1 MANTPEEVLSKLLP
15 FLSHVHPIFEASTQ
29 EATIDEFTSKGEEE
43 IEGCHHSSAIRIR
56 VRRQLKN
63 KPPDLQ
69 YDIEPLNNNGLEV
82 WHLGHNIKFLKGVN
96 GKPPAPGKSEI
107 RKAFYQQPLPLDGD
121 HCTAE
126 RLVVIYNVAA
136 DGTFLGLDLAC
147 PKDVVSDYSI
157 PELHWSIPVPHPAT
171 LQKPDDKYAQPADEL
186 NEIRRADER
195 DEDDQDMSKDETG
208 TDKK

>member
-1 MANTPEEVLSKLLP
+1 MANTPEEILSKLLA
-15 FLSHVHPIFEASTQ
+15 FLSHVYPMFEAATA
-29 EATIDEFTSKGEEE
+29 EATVDEFTSKGEEE

-56 VRRQLKN
+56 VRRLLKN
-63 KPPDLQ
+63 KPSHLN

-82 WHLGHNIKFLKGVN
+82 WHLEHNIKFFKGVN
-96 GKPPAPGKSEI
+96 GKPPAPGKSEN
-107 RKAFYQQPLPLDGD
+107 RKAFYQQPLFGD
-121 HCTAE
+121 HFRAE
-126 RLVVIYNVAA
+126 KLVVIYNVAA

-147 PKDVVSDYSI
+147 PKDITTDYGI

-171 LQKPDDKYAQPADEL
+171 LKRADEKYAQPADEL

-195 DEDDQDMSKDETG
+195 DEDDLDISKDETG

>member
-1 MANTPEEVLSKLLP
+1 MANTPEEILSKLLA
-15 FLSHVHPIFEASTQ
+15 FLSHVYPMFEAATA
-29 EATIDEFTSKGEEE
+29 EATVDEFTSKGDEE

-56 VRRQLKN
+56 VRRALKN
-63 KPPDLQ
+63 KPPNLK

-96 GKPPAPGKSEI
+96 GHPPAPGKSEN
-107 RKAFYQQPLPLDGD
+107 RKAFYQQPLPLFDD
-121 HCTAE
+121 YFTE
-126 RLVVIYNVAA
+126 RLVVVVNVAK

-147 PKDVVSDYSI
+147 PKDVTSDYGI
-157 PELHWSIPVPHPAT
+157 PECHWSIPIPHPAT
-171 LQKPDDKYAQPADEL
+171 LKRADEKYAQPADEL

-195 DEDDQDMSKDETG
+195 DEDDLDISKDETG